1 MIYFDHAATSYPKP
15 DAVVAAVQHWY
26 QNIGVSADRGEGPQT
41 REAASVVQRVRKD
54 IAKMTGHTAERVAFT
69 SGATE
74 GLNLILRALLAPGD
88 RVLTTPF
95 EHSSVV
101 RPLLALRD
109 ERNLQL
115 DMPTDGASSGPT
127 DDELCKVIASSRPKA
142 VVFTHASNVTGAI
155 FDAKRICQVARDHG
169 TLSVLDASQTA
180 GYLSLNVGADIVI
193 GSGHKAMHGPPG
205 IGFVSVHAGLDLAP
219 QKHGGTGSSTAL
231 ERHPTQWPQAFEA
244 GTPNTPAIFGL
255 AAAMDWR
262 AEHGEANLLQ
272 RALERLDEIEVGL
285 SLLKGFRVIAPGTAD
300 RTPVLS
306 FVHASYDPL
315 EIGSVLAANKVHART
330 GFHCAP
336 WIHAHL
342 DTAAAGTV
350 RIATGPD
357 TSHDDVSA
365 LLAVLATL

>member
-26 QNIGVSADRGEGPQT
+26 QNVGVSADRGEGPRT
-41 REAASVVQRVRKD
+41 REAASVVQRVRKG
-54 IAKMTGHTAERVAFT
+54 IAKMTGHTAERVACN

-74 GLNLILRALLAPGD
+74 GLNLVLRALLNPGD

-115 DMPTDGASSGPT
+115 DVPTVGASSGPT
-127 DDELCKVIASSRPKA
+127 DAALCEAIASNHPKA

-155 FDAKRICQVARDHG
+155 FDAERICNVARQHG

-180 GYLSLNVGADIVI
+180 GYLSLDVGADIVI
-193 GSGHKAMHGPPG
+193 GSGHKAIHGPPG
-205 IGFVSVHAGLDLAP
+205 IGFVSVHAALDLAP
-219 QKHGGTGSSTAL
+219 QKHGGTGSSAAL
-231 ERHPTQWPQAFEA
+231 ERHPSQWPQAFEA

-262 AEHGEANLLQ
+262 AEQGEANLLH
-272 RALERLDEIEVGL
+272 RALQRLGEIEAGL
-285 SLLKGFRVIAPGTAD
+285 ARLNGFRVIRPGTQG

-315 EIGSVLAANKVHART
+315 EIGSVLVANNIHART

-336 WIHAHL
+336 WIHEHL
-342 DTAAAGTV
+342 GTAVAGTV
-350 RIATGPD
+350 RIATGPG
-357 TSHDDVSA
+357 TSPDDVTA